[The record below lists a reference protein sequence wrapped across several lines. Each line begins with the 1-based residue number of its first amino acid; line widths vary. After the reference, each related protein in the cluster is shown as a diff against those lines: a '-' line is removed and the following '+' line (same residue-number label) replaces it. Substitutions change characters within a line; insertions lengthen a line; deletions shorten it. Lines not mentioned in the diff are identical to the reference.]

1 MRRLKGNGLIALI
14 VLVAVA
20 IPGSVVAQ
28 GFTPRE
34 RVLPFSSG
42 IWFDPAFSGSGWTTA
57 WLDIPSVPSGRFGAF
72 AFYTYDTAGRATWL
86 QFNQPYEVAPTSA
99 FVAGTS
105 LGSMR
110 GPFFAY
116 TGGPCPTCPF
126 SPATGAASPIGE
138 AQLTW
143 VSPTV
148 FEARYGGVTRRVR
161 AAELEVATTI
171 SALLTG
177 EWDGVVS
184 GPFGVGECAVRIL
197 PGARPARDD
206 RFERAGPDV
215 RDVPTAGGEWF
226 EILDIDTNPG
236 SCAPTGARLQ
246 VTAGTDQIVQWPLV
260 SQAAITDPAN
270 PATVIGYRISNG
282 AISRWYLQTPKRIV
296 VHQVFNSVSA
306 STIEQ
311 EIVFTKR

>member
-1 MRRLKGNGLIALI
+1 MKTIATILAA
-14 VLVAVA
+14 LLSALGA
-20 IPGSVVAQ
+20 TEAGAQ

-42 IWFDPAFSGSGWTTA
+42 IWFDPAFAGSGWMTA
-57 WLDIPSVPSGRFGAF
+57 WLDIPSIPSGRFGAV

-86 QFNQPYEVAPTSA
+86 QFNHPYEVAPTSA

-110 GPFFAY
+110 GPFFAF
-116 TGGPCPTCPF
+116 TGGPCPTCAF
-126 SPATGAASPIGE
+126 APATGAASPIGE

-161 AAELEVATTI
+161 AAELEVTTTMV
-171 SALLTG
+171 ALLSG
-177 EWDGVVS
+177 DWDGVVVDQ
-184 GPFGVGECAVRIL
+184 FGVGDCAVRIA
-197 PGARPARDD
+197 GSAKPARDD
-206 RFERAGPDV
+206 RFDRTGPDV
-215 RDVPTAGGEWF
+215 RDVPGAGGQWF
-226 EILDIDTNPG
+226 ELLDIDTNPG
-236 SCAPTGARLQ
+236 TCAPLGARLQ
-246 VTAGTDQIVQWPLV
+246 AAAGTDQITQWLLSPQV
-260 SQAAITDPAN
+260 AITDPTN
-270 PATVIGYRISNG
+270 PATVIGYRIGTNV
-282 AISRWYLQTPKRIV
+282 IYRWYLQTPRRIV
-296 VHQVFNSVSA
+296 VHRVSNSVSA